1 VQNSA
6 FVHKQKSCPD
16 LPPGS
21 RVTSALPYTQCKSMI
36 LLSLTRL
43 STEGGHPYLLLS
55 MLYTVIGCKP
65 EMPVSK
71 KKKKKFLSVADR
83 NNAVIASKLSGLWR
97 TQCISTGW
105 NVQKRVFFNHRQNC
119 SPSLHCQ
126 HRGSPASFK
135 SPNPLKLWKNPGLST
150 QSAAF
155 TITTILYTSF

>member
-1 VQNSA
+1 MQNSA

-21 RVTSALPYTQCKSMI
+21 RVTSALAYARCKSMI
-36 LLSLTRL
+36 LFSLTGL

-71 KKKKKFLSVADR
+71 KKFLSVADR
-83 NNAVIASKLSGLWR
+83 NNAVIASRLSGLWR

-105 NVQKRVFFNHRQNC
+105 NVQKRVFFNRQQIC
-119 SPSLHCQ
+119 SPSLHRQ
-126 HRGSPASFK
+126 HQGSPADLK
-135 SPNPLKLWKNPGLST
+135 PRKLLKLWKNPGLST

>member
-1 VQNSA
+1 MQNSA

-36 LLSLTRL
+36 LLPLTGL

-71 KKKKKFLSVADR
+71 KNFCPWQIATTRSLQAGFQVCGEPNAYPQDGMCRSAFFSTVRKSVHLR
-83 NNAVIASKLSGLWR
+83 CTV
-97 TQCISTGW
+97 ST
-105 NVQKRVFFNHRQNC
+105 RVLQPVSNRLN
-119 SPSLHCQ
+119 
-126 HRGSPASFK
+126 R
-135 SPNPLKLWKNPGLST
+135 
-150 QSAAF
+150 
-155 TITTILYTSF
+155 